1 MHTRRLMHLA
11 TALFAMLGIVAGQG
25 TLVLAG
31 TTGAITGTVVDSA
44 TKAPIAG
51 AKVTAASPSQV
62 ISTTTDATGHYG
74 LLSLAPDTYTLS
86 IEKTGFEPSSLS
98 GVTVQSDQNLV
109 QQLSTTPVLK
119 TIGSVRSRS
128 ATSLVRAGVTSD
140 VYNVTPA
147 QQAAAAP
154 LGGGNNLNAA
164 YSAIAST
171 PGTLVPI
178 SNAPGG
184 QQSVFIRGGDYTQTG
199 YEVDGIPV
207 NRAFDQYAG
216 SPLSNLGNAEVQI
229 YTGGQPA
236 DAQANGLAG
245 YVNQVIR
252 TGTYPGFANAQV
264 GVGGP
269 GYYHKFSF
277 ETGGA
282 TPNRNFSYYLGFLGY
297 NQENRFVDQFN
308 GANLVGTYG
317 STTNYIARNCGTP
330 NPSVGC
336 YVNGPNSNLTGF
348 LPIGPNG
355 YVTSGYF
362 ASLPSSA
369 DREATANI
377 HIGVPHP
384 HDGIKD
390 DIQLFYNTGQTYNQP
405 NASLQAFGNAQADV
419 LNGTAFG
426 GTIPNDAN
434 GLCGGG
440 AVLTGTGPLACAPPV
455 ATNYIDQN
463 FYGGPLNAPLTP
475 NNLTSVRT
483 SLQAGSPQARPLN
496 GAISPF
502 ARDGETTGFAIEK
515 VQYQHNFSSNAYARL
530 YGYSFYS
537 DRIDGGPVGAP
548 QNFVGGTFSSDY
560 LIRAHSRGVS
570 LQLADQVDA
579 HNLVSLNTSYS
590 YSNTSR
596 NRNDVTAGSAE
607 SPVAYLVNS
616 LNPTGGCYDAT
627 GTQSSCAAAAQYR
640 LPAVGGTSLVPRK
653 GSPVLGTE
661 SALAC
666 GTGPCEY
673 FAINDGSRAALNS
686 VRPAFTNAAIS
697 DTFKPNDRVTLTA
710 GLRYEDFTYNLQGTN
725 TAGNQLFVNDYNASH
740 CVNGTAITTRPL
752 GTACPA
758 GSTAAALSANS
769 PARENY
775 GHIFSP
781 RFGATYQLDPNTVLR
796 ASYGRY
802 TQPAETSSVQA
813 TNIQAG
819 TPSAP
824 FYANFGFPSYA
835 RFVEPEISY
844 NSDFSFEHA
853 FPRADTQVKLTPFY
867 RQSTNE
873 FISILVDPKTNFIA
887 NINGLNRKTS
897 GIELALTKGSFT
909 RDGFA
914 ASLAYTYTHA
924 TAKYKVFPNGGSF
937 VAGAN
942 TAIQQYNGYT
952 KFCGDNPTSKLCGAP
967 VAAAGAAPC
976 YTVAGDT
983 DPACAAGS
991 VANPY
996 YNSKPF
1002 GLLDPNAD
1010 YVPFNQNIGA
1020 GANGIATS
1028 YIVPHVASLILNYKK
1043 GPFTITPS
1051 FQFQA
1056 GSKYGSP
1063 LVAQGIAPD
1072 TCAATLA
1079 SPVVGD
1085 PRYRFGTPGGG
1096 APYDAS
1102 SCASLV
1108 AIPNPQTGRFD
1119 GIGEYT
1125 QPNLL
1130 ATNLSIT
1137 YDFSKK
1143 VGLNI
1148 IAANIFN
1155 RCFGGTKQSFG
1166 VGNLGCTYQQAG
1178 TYVGNVYNPGDTIQP
1193 YIAQSYQPVLGGSLQ
1208 AASASAPLPFQIYTN
1223 LNFRL

>member
-1 MHTRRLMHLA
+1 MHLA

-297 NQENRFVDQFN
+297 NQENRYVDQFN

-336 YVNGPNSNLTGF
+336 YVNGPNANLVGN

-384 HDGIKD
+384 RDGIKD

-434 GLCGGG
+434 GLCAGG
-440 AVLTGTGPLACAPPV
+440 AVPTGTGPLACAPPV

-463 FYGGPLNAPLTP
+463 FYGGPLNAPLTA
-475 NNLTSVRT
+475 NNLTRRSKLVRPRRVRSTARSPPSRGMARRPGLRSRRFSTSIISARMRTLACTATRSIPTASTAVRSARRRISSAVRSPRIISFEPIRAASRCSSPTRSTRTIWCRSTPRIRTATRAAIATTSRPDRPSRPLRT
-483 SLQAGSPQARPLN
+483 S
-496 GAISPF
+496 
-502 ARDGETTGFAIEK
+502 
-515 VQYQHNFSSNAYARL
+515 
-530 YGYSFYS
+530 
-537 DRIDGGPVGAP
+537 
-548 QNFVGGTFSSDY
+548 
-560 LIRAHSRGVS
+560 
-570 LQLADQVDA
+570 
-579 HNLVSLNTSYS
+579 
-590 YSNTSR
+590 
-596 NRNDVTAGSAE
+596 
-607 SPVAYLVNS
+607 
-616 LNPTGGCYDAT
+616 
-627 GTQSSCAAAAQYR
+627 
-640 LPAVGGTSLVPRK
+640 
-653 GSPVLGTE
+653 
-661 SALAC
+661 
-666 GTGPCEY
+666 
-673 FAINDGSRAALNS
+673 
-686 VRPAFTNAAIS
+686 
-697 DTFKPNDRVTLTA
+697 
-710 GLRYEDFTYNLQGTN
+710 
-725 TAGNQLFVNDYNASH
+725 
-740 CVNGTAITTRPL
+740 
-752 GTACPA
+752 
-758 GSTAAALSANS
+758 
-769 PARENY
+769 
-775 GHIFSP
+775 
-781 RFGATYQLDPNTVLR
+781 
-796 ASYGRY
+796 
-802 TQPAETSSVQA
+802 
-813 TNIQAG
+813 
-819 TPSAP
+819 
-824 FYANFGFPSYA
+824 
-835 RFVEPEISY
+835 
-844 NSDFSFEHA
+844 
-853 FPRADTQVKLTPFY
+853 
-867 RQSTNE
+867 
-873 FISILVDPKTNFIA
+873 
-887 NINGLNRKTS
+887 
-897 GIELALTKGSFT
+897 
-909 RDGFA
+909 
-914 ASLAYTYTHA
+914 
-924 TAKYKVFPNGGSF
+924 
-937 VAGAN
+937 
-942 TAIQQYNGYT
+942 
-952 KFCGDNPTSKLCGAP
+952 
-967 VAAAGAAPC
+967 
-976 YTVAGDT
+976 
-983 DPACAAGS
+983 
-991 VANPY
+991 
-996 YNSKPF
+996 
-1002 GLLDPNAD
+1002 
-1010 YVPFNQNIGA
+1010 
-1020 GANGIATS
+1020 
-1028 YIVPHVASLILNYKK
+1028 
-1043 GPFTITPS
+1043 
-1051 FQFQA
+1051 
-1056 GSKYGSP
+1056 
-1063 LVAQGIAPD
+1063 
-1072 TCAATLA
+1072 
-1079 SPVVGD
+1079 
-1085 PRYRFGTPGGG
+1085 
-1096 APYDAS
+1096 
-1102 SCASLV
+1102 
-1108 AIPNPQTGRFD
+1108 
-1119 GIGEYT
+1119 
-1125 QPNLL
+1125 
-1130 ATNLSIT
+1130 
-1137 YDFSKK
+1137 
-1143 VGLNI
+1143 
-1148 IAANIFN
+1148 
-1155 RCFGGTKQSFG
+1155 
-1166 VGNLGCTYQQAG
+1166 
-1178 TYVGNVYNPGDTIQP
+1178 
-1193 YIAQSYQPVLGGSLQ
+1193 
-1208 AASASAPLPFQIYTN
+1208 
-1223 LNFRL
+1223 